1 MQNDFY
7 KDNFCGAVRRKGD
20 EEAAGSRK
28 LVNTPAGEDVYS
40 MRAEIFCVCA
50 KYPYLCRYDTK
61 ADIGLREAQAVVDSW
76 IRTTGVRYF
85 SPLTNMAVLAEEVG
99 EVARIMARRYGD
111 QSFKDGESDA
121 ALADE
126 LADVMWVVMALA
138 NQSGIDLADAFR
150 KISTRRTVA
159 IRNVT
164 EITLNF
170 IIKTNRR
177 AL

>member
-1 MQNDFY
+1 
-7 KDNFCGAVRRKGD
+7 
-20 EEAAGSRK
+20 
-28 LVNTPAGEDVYS
+28 
-40 MRAEIFCVCA
+40 
-50 KYPYLCRYDTK
+50 
-61 ADIGLREAQAVVDSW
+61 
-76 IRTTGVRYF
+76 
-85 SPLTNMAVLAEEVG
+85 
-99 EVARIMARRYGD
+99 MARRYGD

>member
-1 MQNDFY
+1 MMKPEN
-7 KDNFCGAVRRKGD
+7 
-20 EEAAGSRK
+20 
-28 LVNTPAGEDVYS
+28 AGEITI
-40 MRAEIFCVCA
+40 R
-50 KYPYLCRYDTK
+50 
-61 ADIGLREAQAVVDSW
+61 GAQKMVDNW
-76 IRTTGVRYF
+76 ILTTGIRYF

-138 NQSGIDLADAFR
+138 NQSGIDLADVFR